1 MVSCA
6 LDTHMPILKSFRF
19 GPEPVKPVLYS
30 QVWIRDPGLCSST
43 QCQAPVSKEDLDERN
58 LQSDNLAG
66 RQPPEESD
74 KRHGLAFL

>member
-6 LDTHMPILKSFRF
+6 LDTHPGYQNHPYRLSSEPILKPFRF

-43 QCQAPVSKEDLDERN
+43 QCQAPVSEEDLDERY
-58 LQSDNLAG
+58 LQI
-66 RQPPEESD
+66 
-74 KRHGLAFL
+74 